1 MIKTATSLLVLI
13 GLICLLQLFLPWYG
27 VALAGMLVTLLL
39 QQRSALAA
47 FLLGLVG
54 GALVWGSY
62 SGYLNAGNEGIL
74 AGRLGQTFGGLSGWA
89 MVLVTALLGGIY
101 GGLGALSGYLG

>member
-62 SGYLNAGNEGIL
+62 SG
-74 AGRLGQTFGGLSGWA
+74 
-89 MVLVTALLGGIY
+89 
-101 GGLGALSGYLG
+101 